1 MKLPLIAANWKMHK
15 SRKEAREFC
24 QTLIEHLPSRHLQ
37 HVLLAPPFTCLE
49 AVVEAVAATPVLVA
63 AQNCHGETHG
73 AFTGEVSAAM
83 LNDLNVEWTL
93 LGHSERRH
101 LFGESDDLVA
111 RRLEGALRQGLKV
124 VLCVGETLAERES
137 GQTDAVVARQ
147 LQPLEKLR
155 DLWQNVVL
163 AYEPVWAI
171 GTGRVATTEQI
182 AQVHRVIR
190 SSFAPIPVL
199 YGGSVNPGNIG
210 EIMRLPE
217 VDGALVGGASLD
229 AGKFQSLVAE
239 SLKAK
244 GVSEHP

>member
-15 SRKEAREFC
+15 NRKEAREFC
-24 QTLIEHLPSRHLQ
+24 RTLIEHLPSRHLQ

-49 AVVEAVAATPVLVA
+49 TVVEAVAATPILVS

-73 AFTGEVSAAM
+73 AFTGEVSASM
-83 LNDLNVEWTL
+83 LDDLRVEWTL

-101 LFGESDDLVA
+101 VFGESDDLVA
-111 RRLEGALRQGLKV
+111 KRLEGALKQGLKV
-124 VLCVGETLAERES
+124 VFCVGETLAEREA
-137 GQTDAVVARQ
+137 GRTEAVVAQQ
-147 LQPLEKLR
+147 LQPLDKMR
-155 DLWQNVVL
+155 DLWQNIVL

-190 SSFAPIPVL
+190 SAHGSIPVL

-217 VDGALVGGASLD
+217 VDGALIGGASLD
-229 AGKFQSLVAE
+229 AGKFQAMVAE